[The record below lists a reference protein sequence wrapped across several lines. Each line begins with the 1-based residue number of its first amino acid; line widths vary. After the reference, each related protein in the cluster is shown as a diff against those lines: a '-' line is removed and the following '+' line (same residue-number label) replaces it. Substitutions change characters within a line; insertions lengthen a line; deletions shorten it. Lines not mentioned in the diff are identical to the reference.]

1 MLKMSRILSVV
12 SAVLILVSSQLLGY
26 FITSLWTL
34 LVIVGSVAIIVL
46 IVLIVLFVK
55 KRLVFIPKK
64 DVTPKS
70 KES

>member
-1 MLKMSRILSVV
+1 MSD
-12 SAVLILVSSQLLGY
+12 SSQLLGY

>member
-1 MLKMSRILSVV
+1 LLD
-12 SAVLILVSSQLLGY
+12 SSQLLGY
-26 FITSLWTL
+26 FITSIWTL
-34 LVIVGSVAIIVL
+34 LTIAGWVAIIVL